1 MKCEITNIVADL
13 RAAAVV
19 PIVQADSIA
28 DAQWVVKTLND
39 GGIDIFEVSLATPGS
54 VGLIRE
60 LASEAHMRVGVG
72 SVTRGKDAA
81 RALEAGATFVASSQ
95 LRRELPAICRQA
107 KVPCIL
113 EAMTPTEIARC
124 AELQAAAVKLFPISA
139 IGGPDYVRAIRE
151 IYPSLPLAPSGGIQI
166 EDVHSYLNAGADF
179 VGISSNLVD
188 ASDIAKRDS
197 AAVYDRAAQVVGSLE
212 GRQREH
218 AAVA

>member
-1 MKCEITNIVADL
+1 MTSPDNFSFKVLCE
-13 RAAAVV
+13 
-19 PIVQADSIA
+19 
-28 DAQWVVKTLND
+28 D
-39 GGIDIFEVSLATPGS
+39 GPARIGKINCAH
-54 VGLIRE
+54 GLIE
-60 LASEAHMRVGVG
+60 TPAFMPVG
-72 SVTRGKDAA
+72 T
-81 RALEAGATFVASSQ
+81 AGTV
-95 LRRELPAICRQA
+95 
-107 KVPCIL
+107 K
-113 EAMTPTEIARC
+113 AMTPTEIARC

-179 VGISSNLVD
+179 VGISSKLVD